1 MSRVHVIGAAGYAA
15 GEFIRLLSEH
25 PGFELG
31 HLESQSSQGQSLGE
45 VFPHLRREKA
55 HFAGAGAVAADVREG
70 DFVAYCASHGV
81 AKEHAAGLIAKG
93 ARVIDFSPD
102 FRIADGTHDAVYGF
116 PERYR
121 DQIARAKL
129 VANPG
134 CYPTSILLGA
144 LPLAHLDATPQHLII
159 DAKSGITG
167 SGRNPATGSLFAEVD
182 GDVRTYGFGGH
193 RHEPEMKQELV
204 NIGML
209 APFVF
214 TPQVVP
220 LRRGMLACLYV
231 VYPQPV
237 SQEEL
242 DAAFAREYNGNPF
255 VRVLDANM
263 APNLTGICG
272 TNDAEITVH
281 ARGNVARILVG
292 IDNLGKGAAA
302 QAVQNL
308 NIMAGIAQETGLE
321 NRALAI

>member
-15 GEFIRLLSEH
+15 GEFIRLLSDH
-25 PGFELG
+25 PSFEIG
-31 HLESQSSQGQSLGE
+31 VLESQSSTGQSVGE
-45 VFPHLRREKA
+45 VFPLLRREK
-55 HFAGAGAVAADVREG
+55 HRFGGSGCVAAGVREG

-81 AKEHAAGLIAKG
+81 AREHAAGLLAKG

-144 LPLAHLDATPQHLII
+144 LPLAHLDATPQHIVI

-167 SGRNPATGSLFAEVD
+167 AGRNPATGSLFAEVD
-182 GDVRTYGFGGH
+182 GDVHVYGFGGH
-193 RHEPEMKQELV
+193 RHEPEMEQELV
-204 NIGML
+204 NIGLL

-231 VYPQPV
+231 VYPRAVAQA
-237 SQEEL
+237 EL
-242 DAAFAREYNGNPF
+242 DAAFTREYAGNPF
-255 VRVLDANM
+255 VRVLDATM
-263 APNLTGICG
+263 APNLVGVCG

-302 QAVQNL
+302 QALQNL
-308 NIMAGIAQETGLE
+308 NIMSGIAQETGLE
-321 NRALAI
+321 NRALAL